1 MVMLNKINAQK
12 INPATEEKQDAI
24 IAALQAGPTV
34 ELEFKNDVGN
44 PLPVSLSSVP
54 SHPVTN
60 AGTFA
65 VQEASAAAIKTSVE
79 IMDDWDESDR
89 AKVNIIA
96 GQAGIDGDSG
106 NKSAKTVRVVL
117 ATDQPLLTNPV
128 LVQQVNANGHPNGKA
143 DFFDVTTST
152 TVVYEGYKSG
162 ATVYLCKI
170 DLTAGTR
177 TWATDTWAN
186 RVTATYA

>member
-24 IAALQAGPTV
+24 LAAIQAGPAV
-34 ELEFKNDVGN
+34 ELEIKNDAGN
-44 PLPVSLSSVP
+44 PLPVS
-54 SHPVTN
+54 
-60 AGTFA
+60 
-65 VQEASAAAIKTSVE
+65 EASAAAIKTSVE

-89 AKVNIIA
+89 AKVNLIT

-117 ATDQPLLTNPV
+117 ATDQPLLTNALP
-128 LVQQVNANGHPNGKA
+128 VQQVNANGHPNGKA